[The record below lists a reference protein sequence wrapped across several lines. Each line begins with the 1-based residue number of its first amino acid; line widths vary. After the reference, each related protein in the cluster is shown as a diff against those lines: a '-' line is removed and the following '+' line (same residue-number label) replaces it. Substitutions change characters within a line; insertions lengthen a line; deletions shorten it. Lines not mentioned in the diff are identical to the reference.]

1 MKKRLRKKLQLGEFR
16 QLGFLITAKT
26 DNLSDENLDKLIEF
40 FELNNLYIGGVF
52 SQDIRMVCMR
62 KNPISCTDQ
71 DRKMVKTFLDNNT
84 NINSSTISQLF
95 DINHSNIY
103 I

>member
-1 MKKRLRKKLQLGEFR
+1 M
-16 QLGFLITAKT
+16 
-26 DNLSDENLDKLIEF
+26 
-40 FELNNLYIGGVF
+40 F

-62 KNPISCTDQ
+62 KNPRSCTDQ
-71 DRKMVKTFLDNNT
+71 DREMVKTFLDNNT